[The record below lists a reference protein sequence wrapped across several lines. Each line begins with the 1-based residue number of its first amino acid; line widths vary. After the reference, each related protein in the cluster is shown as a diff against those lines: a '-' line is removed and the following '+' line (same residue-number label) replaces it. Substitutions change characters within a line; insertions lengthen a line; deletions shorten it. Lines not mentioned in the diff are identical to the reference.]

1 MSASHWF
8 SKSYTEAK
16 KRFNESVNQLESLGH
31 QVQRDSLSL
40 DLVGPDGEDLTI
52 DIAVLGSLTSNKL
65 LLYTSGIHG
74 VEGFAGSAIQ
84 LSVID
89 MLKNQKL
96 IEDYCI
102 IFVHIIN
109 PFGMAWHRR
118 VNENN
123 VDMNRNFINTHSG
136 EPDGYKKIDKFLNPN
151 TIPKKFELSFYI
163 DGIKLIL
170 KYGFTNFK
178 QWFAQGQYTRPSSLQ
193 YGGDKLQKGPKLLI
207 DWLRKNLKETQ
218 MIFGI
223 DLHTGLGKSGYDT
236 ILISDQIGKADYELL
251 QNLYGSHIAPL
262 DPNKGVGYHVTGDIH
277 SGISAEFPS
286 IKWLTITQE
295 FGTYGPVTVF
305 KNLRAENRWTQ
316 NNKLNDPLDI
326 MKHWSRNNLLRTFN
340 PDSRKWHESLIVRG
354 KTVFNKAVEY
364 LISID

>member
-16 KRFNESVNQLESLGH
+16 KRFHESVNQLESLGH

-123 VDMNRNFINTHSG
+123 VDMLTM
-136 EPDGYKKIDKFLNPN
+136 DGSRLC
-151 TIPKKFELSFYI
+151 E
-163 DGIKLIL
+163 
-170 KYGFTNFK
+170 
-178 QWFAQGQYTRPSSLQ
+178 
-193 YGGDKLQKGPKLLI
+193 
-207 DWLRKNLKETQ
+207 WLRG
-218 MIFGI
+218 MFII
-223 DLHTGLGKSGYDT
+223 PYS
-236 ILISDQIGKADYELL
+236 GKA
-251 QNLYGSHIAPL
+251 GS
-262 DPNKGVGYHVTGDIH
+262 GFST
-277 SGISAEFPS
+277 
-286 IKWLTITQE
+286 
-295 FGTYGPVTVF
+295 
-305 KNLRAENRWTQ
+305 LR
-316 NNKLNDPLDI
+316 
-326 MKHWSRNNLLRTFN
+326 
-340 PDSRKWHESLIVRG
+340 
-354 KTVFNKAVEY
+354 
-364 LISID
+364 

>member
-1 MSASHWF
+1 M
-8 SKSYTEAK
+8 
-16 KRFNESVNQLESLGH
+16 
-31 QVQRDSLSL
+31 
-40 DLVGPDGEDLTI
+40 
-52 DIAVLGSLTSNKL
+52 
-65 LLYTSGIHG
+65 LYTSGIHG

-193 YGGDKLQKGPKLLI
+193 YGGNKLQIGPKLLI
-207 DWLRKNLKETQ
+207 DWLKK
-218 MIFGI
+218 
-223 DLHTGLGKSGYDT
+223 
-236 ILISDQIGKADYELL
+236 
-251 QNLYGSHIAPL
+251 
-262 DPNKGVGYHVTGDIH
+262 
-277 SGISAEFPS
+277 
-286 IKWLTITQE
+286 
-295 FGTYGPVTVF
+295 
-305 KNLRAENRWTQ
+305 
-316 NNKLNDPLDI
+316 
-326 MKHWSRNNLLRTFN
+326 
-340 PDSRKWHESLIVRG
+340 
-354 KTVFNKAVEY
+354 
-364 LISID
+364 

>member
-16 KRFNESVNQLESLGH
+16 KRFHESVNQLESLGH

-136 EPDGYKKIDKFLNPN
+136 EPDGCL
-151 TIPKKFELSFYI
+151 L
-163 DGIKLIL
+163 
-170 KYGFTNFK
+170 
-178 QWFAQGQYTRPSSLQ
+178 YTSPSPRDCQ
-193 YGGDKLQKGPKLLI
+193 
-207 DWLRKNLKETQ
+207 
-218 MIFGI
+218 
-223 DLHTGLGKSGYDT
+223 
-236 ILISDQIGKADYELL
+236 
-251 QNLYGSHIAPL
+251 
-262 DPNKGVGYHVTGDIH
+262 
-277 SGISAEFPS
+277 
-286 IKWLTITQE
+286 
-295 FGTYGPVTVF
+295 
-305 KNLRAENRWTQ
+305 
-316 NNKLNDPLDI
+316 
-326 MKHWSRNNLLRTFN
+326 
-340 PDSRKWHESLIVRG
+340 
-354 KTVFNKAVEY
+354 
-364 LISID
+364 